1 MFMLIYCIFHK
12 QRLIKTQVQQM
23 ENEYRESL
31 EDISDRLHQNA
42 PGAARARADFSC
54 MAAILYGSDKTF
66 SRLDVG

>member
-1 MFMLIYCIFHK
+1 
-12 QRLIKTQVQQM
+12 M

-42 PGAARARADFSC
+42 HGAARARADFSC
-54 MAAILYGSDKTF
+54 MAAILYGSDKAF